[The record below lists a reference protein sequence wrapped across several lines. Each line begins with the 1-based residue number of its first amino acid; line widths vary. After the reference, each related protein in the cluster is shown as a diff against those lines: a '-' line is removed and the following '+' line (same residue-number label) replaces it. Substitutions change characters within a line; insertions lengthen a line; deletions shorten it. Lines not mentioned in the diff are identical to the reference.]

1 MKEFGTTFMICYVC
15 CCVVL
20 FFFGQVF
27 FDNIW
32 LLMAI
37 PALLLAVSISGH
49 QENAEK
55 IEELEKRL
63 KALEKQEEENEAED
77 IDG

>member
-32 LLMAI
+32 LAMAI
-37 PALLLAVSISGH
+37 PALLLTVSISGH

-63 KALEKQEEENEAED
+63 EALEKREEKNEAED